1 MSPSS
6 TVAFFPAMFTWTL
19 IYLVTPVLGVTTF
32 LNLRARL
39 MQQGHDTNWQML
51 LFALFFAYGG
61 LLEILLTVAFWEWS
75 GMASIGVFLL
85 LILTLPAA
93 IAAGALLIRYARLS
107 YSQRMMTWSTAAFP
121 VCMFLLIT
129 VAKLLDE

>member
-1 MSPSS
+1 M
-6 TVAFFPAMFTWTL
+6 AFFPAMFISTL
-19 IYLVTPVLGVTTF
+19 IYLVTPALGVMTF

-39 MQQGHDTNWQML
+39 MQQGLDTNWQVL

-61 LLEILLTVAFWEWS
+61 ILEILLTVAFWEWS

-93 IAAGALLIRYARLS
+93 IAAAALLIRYARLS
-107 YSQRMMTWSTAAFP
+107 SSQRIMTWSTAAFP

-129 VAKLLDE
+129 VVKLLDEQP